1 MEGALA
7 GVPLLKRATYR
18 RGTRDGRRRQ
28 RRDRGGAA
36 AGGGG
41 WSRGGEGRN
50 EGEGAQQ
57 RGRVF
62 YSRASEGKTRG
73 KEGCERCWKGDDSSV
88 LIERTREEGARG
100 VTLGATLARRPS
112 RGERER
118 GKRRGGGTGRRLAPR
133 EKGESV
139 FFFPFGVVCEG
150 PPLHP
155 PHAHTSQPTQRRAR
169 SRGGGGRGGRG
180 EEARERTER
189 FGWPRNWR
197 ERKRARQ
204 KEAVFGGQEGWGRKR
219 LEGTARHRER
229 RSKRRVRSIIED
241 WDGGGGKG
249 RAFVNAECIPTG

>member
-1 MEGALA
+1 M
-7 GVPLLKRATYR
+7 
-18 RGTRDGRRRQ
+18 Q
-28 RRDRGGAA
+28 R
-36 AGGGG
+36 
-41 WSRGGEGRN
+41 SRGGLLGGREREGR
-50 EGEGAQQ
+50 EGA
-57 RGRVF
+57 
-62 YSRASEGKTRG
+62 A
-73 KEGCERCWKGDDSSV
+73 V
-88 LIERTREEGARG
+88 LAA
-100 VTLGATLARRPS
+100 VWLHARRV
-112 RGERER
+112 
-118 GKRRGGGTGRRLAPR
+118 KA
-133 EKGESV
+133 
-139 FFFPFGVVCEG
+139 FFFRLGLSARA